1 MKKLL
6 IFILFVVMGITT
18 SMAEIL
24 WFKTTDFAY
33 RIKNYG
39 TWSSWSDWEAS
50 SMNIKIDTGQDIIV
64 IYSPETQVY
73 KVLSLEN
80 PPYDSNGTQVKFKV
94 IDQDFDIGYIR
105 LRVEHSGNS
114 QIYVDFSNVS
124 WVYNVVRTE

>member
-33 RIKNYG
+33 RVKNYG

-80 PPYDSNGTQVKFKV
+80 PPYDSRGTQVKFKV